1 MSASRYRPMI
11 HHNQRDADRSIVR
24 IRELVN
30 EGYTYE
36 AVAGILNEENY
47 KTLRGKPWTALNV
60 RQIIFKL
67 RSRAASWYA
76 VSARRADFNPE
87 RVHATAEQTLPS

>member
-1 MSASRYRPMI
+1 MSASRYRPVI
-11 HHNQRDADRSIVR
+11 HHNQRDADRSIRR
-24 IRELVN
+24 IRELVG

-36 AVAGILNEENY
+36 AIAGILNDENY

-67 RSRAASWYA
+67 RSRASSWYGL
-76 VSARRADFNPE
+76 SARRANFEPAAL
-87 RVHATAEQTLPS
+87 H